1 MGKDRKRKRLPL
13 CILPLDRPTKG
24 TVKLHSSCG
33 FLSPQPAQTRHYT
46 ACSDKAITPGG
57 ATRTV
62 ASRLSGGPI
71 PPFGFNEKK
80 TPVRVSFFVGGA
92 TRNRTGDEGFAD
104 LCLTAWLW
112 RHHKLQGR
120 EDSKKADANVC
131 DSHPQSW
138 SGLRGSNP
146 PPRPWQGRALPNEL
160 NPHWCLRSELNQRH
174 GDFQSPALPT
184 ELQRQT
190 VISKKLKPIIT
201 KISKNGDP
209 KGVRTPDL
217 CRDRAAL

>member
-1 MGKDRKRKRLPL
+1 MGSGFLPQISFKRL
-13 CILPLDRPTKG
+13 IL
-24 TVKLHSSCG
+24 
-33 FLSPQPAQTRHYT
+33 
-46 ACSDKAITPGG
+46 
-57 ATRTV
+57 
-62 ASRLSGGPI
+62 
-71 PPFGFNEKK
+71 
-80 TPVRVSFFVGGA
+80 GGA

-112 RHHKLQGR
+112 RHEMKDERGERRGEGGR
-120 EDSKKADANVC
+120 TETGKGTSLKKADANVC
-131 DSHPQSW
+131 DSHPQFW

-160 NPHWCLRSELNQRH
+160 NPQWCLRSELNQRH

-190 VISKKLKPIIT
+190 VISKKLKPNQSEPR
-201 KISKNGDP
+201 KESGDP